1 MGNNQNPEQR
11 ARDRIDDQLR
21 SSGWLVQSLA
31 ELNPS
36 AARGVAVREYPTD
49 TGPMDYLLLV
59 DGVPVGL
66 IEAKREEEGHRISK
80 VEEQSARY
88 AEAEL
93 KHIGK
98 VDLRFVYEATGEI
111 TRFTDRHDPAPRARE
126 VFQFHRPETL
136 AEWRSQTAPF
146 RARLQA
152 LPVLQPDGL
161 RDCQFRAIGNL
172 ETSLKENRLR
182 ALIQMATGAGKTFT
196 AITSIYR
203 LLKHAGAKRVLFLVD
218 TRNLGVQAENEF
230 HQYLPQ
236 DDNRKFTE
244 LYTVQRL
251 RSPHVPRDGQV
262 CISTIQRLYSILK
275 GEPLPE
281 EAEDEPA
288 GLDAL
293 RKEPLPVV
301 YNAKVPPEF
310 FDVIVIDECH
320 RSIYNLWRQVIEYFD
335 SFLVGLTATP
345 DNRTYGFFQQNVVSE
360 YPLEQSVVDG
370 VNVDHFIWRIDT
382 RLTREGATIEAEE
395 TVEHRDRLTREQRW
409 SQLDEDLEYAGSQL
423 DRSVVN
429 PNQIRTVIR
438 AFRDALPRM
447 FPQRR
452 LSEGEGGPGIN
463 AGGIEVPK
471 TLIFAKTDS
480 HADDIIKIVR
490 EEFAAGNDFCKK
502 ITYRIDEDPQG
513 LLNSFRN
520 DYHPRI
526 AVTVDMIA
534 TGTDV
539 KPLECLLFMRDVK
552 SRNYYMQMV
561 GRGTRSLDAD
571 GLRQVNRSASG
582 PKEHF
587 VLVDA
592 VGVSESKKM
601 ETGTLERQPSVP
613 MKALMQGVTMGVRD
627 PDTLTSLAGRLARF
641 SKRLDDE
648 QHQNVRRITGGPD
661 LNTIAAELLATDDPD
676 ALRRAAREAHQ
687 LPESAEPSPA
697 QIETVREQR
706 AKAATAAIT
715 GPLTT
720 YLEEVRQR
728 QEQLVDEINPD
739 EVTTSD
745 WETDADTH
753 RENLRQAFRE
763 WLEAHRD
770 DIDALTIYYHQ
781 PHRRREITARAIR
794 ELRDALKR
802 EKPQLA
808 PARVWDA
815 YARLDQVPARRPE
828 SELAQIIALVRRVSG
843 WDDKLTPYADTVRA
857 NFKRWVFGRH
867 SGNQPKFNEAQMAWL
882 EKIRDHITA
891 SFHIGVEDLDYAPF
905 DAEGGRGRMW
915 QLFGEDMENVLDQI
929 NDEMAA

>member
-1 MGNNQNPEQR
+1 MLDNQTPEQA
-11 ARDRIDDQLR
+11 ARERIDQQLR
-21 SSGWLVQSLA
+21 ASGWEVQSLA
-31 ELNPS
+31 ELDPS

-49 TGPMDYLLLV
+49 TGPMDYLLMV
-59 DGVPVGL
+59 DGEPAGL

-88 AEAEL
+88 ARAKL
-93 KHIGK
+93 KHVGK
-98 VDLRFVYEATGEI
+98 ADLRFIYEATGTL
-111 TRFTDRHDPAPRARE
+111 TRFTDRADPVPRARD
-126 VFQFHRPETL
+126 VFEFHRPETL
-136 AEWRSQTAPF
+136 AEWRSQSASF
-146 RARLQA
+146 RARLQN
-152 LPVLQPDGL
+152 LPTLGSDGL
-161 RDCQFRAIGNL
+161 RDCQFHAINNL
-172 ETSLKENRLR
+172 ETSFRENRPR

-203 LLKHAGAKRVLFLVD
+203 LLKHAGAKRILFLVD

-251 RSPHVPRDGQV
+251 RSPHVPTDGQV

-275 GEPLPE
+275 GEPLDE
-281 EAEDEPA
+281 EAEDEPG
-288 GLDAL
+288 GLDTL

-301 YNAKVPPEF
+301 YNPKVPPEF

-345 DNRTYGFFQQNVVSE
+345 DNRTYAFFNQNVVSE

-370 VNVDHFIWRIDT
+370 VNVDHFVWRIDT
-382 RLTREGATIEAEE
+382 RLTREGGRIEAEE

-409 SQLDEDLEYAGSQL
+409 QQLDEDLEYAGSQL

-429 PNQIRTVIR
+429 PSQIRTVIR

-447 FPQRR
+447 FSDRHLP
-452 LSEGEGGPGIN
+452 EEEGGF
-463 AGGIEVPK
+463 EVPK

-480 HADDIIKIVR
+480 HADDIIHIVR
-490 EEFAAGNDFCKK
+490 EEFAAGNDFCRK
-502 ITYRIDEDPQG
+502 ITYRIDGDPQS

-520 DYHPRI
+520 DYNPRI

-539 KPLECLLFMRDVK
+539 KPIECLLFMRDVK

-571 GLRQVNRSASG
+571 GLRQVNRTARG
-582 PKEHF
+582 PKAHF

-601 ETGTLERQPSVP
+601 ETGSLERKPSVP
-613 MKALMQGVTMGVRD
+613 MKELMQAVTMGVRD
-627 PDTLTSLAGRLARF
+627 PDSLSSLAGRLARF
-641 SKRLDDE
+641 SKRLNDE
-648 QHQNVRRITGGPD
+648 QQREVRKLTGGPD
-661 LNTIAAELLATDDPD
+661 LNTIASELLATDDPD
-676 ALRRAAREAHQ
+676 ALRRAARETHQ
-687 LPESAEPSPA
+687 LPESAEPSPEQLEA
-697 QIETVREQR
+697 VREER

-720 YLEEVRQR
+720 FLEDVRQR
-728 QEQLVDEINPD
+728 QEQVVDDVNPD
-739 EVTTSD
+739 ELEVSG
-745 WETDADTH
+745 WETDAEIQ
-753 RENLRQAFRE
+753 REQLRQEFSE
-763 WLEAHRD
+763 WLENHRD
-770 DIDALTIYYHQ
+770 DIDALTIYYQQ
-781 PHRRREITARAIR
+781 PYRRREITARAIR
-794 ELRDALKR
+794 DLLEALKR

-815 YARLDQVPARRPE
+815 YARLDEVQARRPE

-843 WDDKLTPYADTVRA
+843 WDDQLTPYADTVRA

-867 SGNQPKFNEAQMAWL
+867 SGNQPKFNEEQMAWL
-882 EKIRDHITA
+882 EKIRDHIAA
-891 SFHIGVEDLDYAPF
+891 SFHITVGDLDYAPF

-915 QLFGEDMENVLDQI
+915 QLFGEDMEQVLDQM

>member
-1 MGNNQNPEQR
+1 MDPNQSPEQR

-21 SSGWLVQSLA
+21 SSGWVVQSLA
-31 ELNPS
+31 GLNPQ
-36 AARGVAVREYPTD
+36 AGRGVAVREYPTD
-49 TGPMDYLLLV
+49 SGPMDYLLMV
-59 DGVPVGL
+59 DGEPVGL
-66 IEAKREEEGHRISK
+66 IEAKREEEGHRITT

-88 AEAEL
+88 AGAEL
-93 KHIGK
+93 KYVGK
-98 VDLRFVYEATGEI
+98 ADLRFVYEATGEI
-111 TRFTDRHDPAPRARE
+111 TRFTDRRDPIPRARE
-126 VFQFHRPETL
+126 LFQFHRPETL
-136 AEWRSQTAPF
+136 AEWRGQAGPF
-146 RARLQA
+146 RKRLQA
-152 LPVLQPDGL
+152 LPALQPDGL
-161 RDCQFRAIGNL
+161 RDCQFHAISKL
-172 ETSLKENRLR
+172 ETSFKENRPR

-251 RSPHVPRDGQV
+251 RSPHVPTDGQV

-275 GEPLPE
+275 GEPLAE
-281 EAEDEPA
+281 EAEDEMP

-293 RKEPLPVV
+293 RKDPLPVV
-301 YNAKVPPEF
+301 YNEKVPPEF

-345 DNRTYGFFQQNVVSE
+345 DNRTYAFFNQNVVSE

-382 RLTREGATIEAEE
+382 RLSREGGKIEAEE

-409 SQLDEDLEYAGSQL
+409 QQLDEDLEYQGAQL

-429 PNQIRTVIR
+429 PSQIRTVIR

-447 FPQRR
+447 FPDRR
-452 LSEGEGGPGIN
+452 LPEGDGGP
-463 AGGIEVPK
+463 AGVEVPK
-471 TLIFAKTDS
+471 TLIFAKTDG
-480 HADDIIKIVR
+480 HADDIINTVR
-490 EEFAAGNDFCKK
+490 EEFAASNDFCRK
-502 ITYRIDEDPQG
+502 ITYRIDGDPQS

-520 DYHPRI
+520 DYNPRI

-539 KPLECLLFMRDVK
+539 KPIECLLFMRDVK

-571 GLRQVNRSASG
+571 GLRQVNRSATG
-582 PKEHF
+582 PKAHF

-601 ETGTLERQPSVP
+601 ETGSLERKPSVP
-613 MKALMQGVTMGVRD
+613 MKDLMQAVTMGVRH
-627 PDTLTSLAGRLARF
+627 PESLTSLAGRLARF
-641 SKRLDDE
+641 SKRLNEE
-648 QHQNVRRITGGPD
+648 QHQEVRKITGGPD
-661 LNTIAAELLATDDPD
+661 LNTIASELLATDDPD
-676 ALRRAAREAHQ
+676 ALRRAARETHQ
-687 LPESAEPSPA
+687 LPDTAEPAPE
-697 QIETVREQR
+697 QIESVREER
-706 AKAATAAIT
+706 ARAATAAIT

-720 YLEEVRQR
+720 YIEEVRQR
-728 QEQLVDEINPD
+728 QEQVVDDINPD
-739 EVTTSD
+739 EVTVSD
-745 WETDADTH
+745 WETDAETH
-753 RENLRQAFRE
+753 REQLRQEFAE
-763 WLEAHRD
+763 WLAAHRD
-770 DIDALTIYYHQ
+770 DIDALTIYYAQ

-794 ELRDALKR
+794 ELLEALKR
-802 EKPQLA
+802 EKPKLA

-815 YARLDQVPARRPE
+815 YARLDEVQARRPE
-828 SELAQIIALVRRVSG
+828 TELAQIIALVRRASG
-843 WDDKLTPYADTVRA
+843 WDEQLTPYADTVRA

-867 SGNQPKFNEAQMAWL
+867 SGNQPKFNEEQMAWL
-882 EKIRDHITA
+882 EKIRDHIAA
-891 SFHIGVEDLDYAPF
+891 SFHITVEDLDYAPF

-915 QLFGEDMENVLDQI
+915 QLFGEDMETVLDQM